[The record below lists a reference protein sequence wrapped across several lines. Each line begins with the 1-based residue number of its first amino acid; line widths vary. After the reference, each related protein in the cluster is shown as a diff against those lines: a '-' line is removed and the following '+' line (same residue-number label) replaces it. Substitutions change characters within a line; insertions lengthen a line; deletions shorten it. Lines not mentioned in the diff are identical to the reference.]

1 MSLKYL
7 VTKEGVQLIKV
18 VEETESYYEYQVL
31 AAGYNFNKKYSKS
44 RPDDF
49 YTRIFS
55 TQEDV
60 IAYLIERARN
70 QNKGLITI
78 SPIIKQGEEF
88 KKILSFSYSYRN
100 STSNRVNN
108 SVQTISNSVLTSGSW
123 YRFYIQKSG
132 IYKISKS
139 FLQSLGFNVNVNPKN
154 IKIFGN
160 GGRMLPL
167 DNSVSFPDDLVE
179 NAIQFVGEEE
189 GVFDNNDYILFYAEG
204 VS

>member
-60 IAYLIERARN
+60 IAYLIERA
-70 QNKGLITI
+70 
-78 SPIIKQGEEF
+78 SA
-88 KKILSFSYSYRN
+88 
-100 STSNRVNN
+100 
-108 SVQTISNSVLTSGSW
+108 
-123 YRFYIQKSG
+123 
-132 IYKISKS
+132 
-139 FLQSLGFNVNVNPKN
+139 SLGF
-154 IKIFGN
+154 
-160 GGRMLPL
+160 LE
-167 DNSVSFPDDLVE
+167 SFK
-179 NAIQFVGEEE
+179 GE
-189 GVFDNNDYILFYAEG
+189 
-204 VS
+204 